1 MKHLLTVAEV
11 KAYRE
16 KHECGLVEAKRA
28 LSIKYIREE
37 IQAIKG
43 NPEIRG
49 ALLDLLKLIV
59 DKG

>member
-1 MKHLLTVAEV
+1 MKHVLTREEIA
-11 KAYRE
+11 AYRAE
-16 KHECGLVEAKRA
+16 HECGIYEAWKA
-28 LSIKYIREE
+28 LRVKYIREE